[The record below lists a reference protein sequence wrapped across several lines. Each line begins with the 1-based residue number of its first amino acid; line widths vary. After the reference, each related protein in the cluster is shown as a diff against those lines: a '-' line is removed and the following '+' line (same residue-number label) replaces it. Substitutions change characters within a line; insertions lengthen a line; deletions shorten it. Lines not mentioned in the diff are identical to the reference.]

1 MSERKNVDGTNLPEP
16 SKAAANR
23 EKRIMNAVA
32 NTSIILMGTLM
43 GGFSELMVN
52 ATGAMAS
59 GMAEAFG
66 GEEAGDE
73 VREKVKQEKPEV
85 IEKIRGM
92 MSEMR
97 AGIYEQIEQKRK
109 EIEPFLSEPVFDL
122 GPRKI
127 DEFEFGLPKLTE
139 ELDDS
144 ALAQYVLLLESE
156 DAKFGELFKAL
167 SEWMNSLPALPGKT
181 DSNSIVDI
189 NSFSS
194 ILGEASA

>member
-1 MSERKNVDGTNLPEP
+1 MSERKNIDEANLPKT
-16 SKAAANR
+16 SVAAVNR

-66 GEEAGDE
+66 GEEAGEE
-73 VREKVKQEKPEV
+73 VREKVKQEKPGVVER
-85 IEKIRGM
+85 IRGM

-109 EIEPFLSEPVFDL
+109 EIEPFLSDPVFDL

-127 DEFEFGLPKLTE
+127 DEYEFGLPKLTE
-139 ELDDS
+139 ELDDG

-181 DSNSIVDI
+181 DSK
-189 NSFSS
+189 
-194 ILGEASA
+194 LGYP

>member
-1 MSERKNVDGTNLPEP
+1 MTERKNVDKMNLPGTIE
-16 SKAAANR
+16 AATNR
-23 EKRIMNAVA
+23 KKRIMNSVA

-43 GGFSELMVN
+43 GGFSEFMVN

-59 GMAEAFG
+59 GMVEAFG
-66 GEEAGDE
+66 GEE

-85 IEKIRGM
+85 VEKIRDM

-97 AGIYEQIEQKRK
+97 AGIYEQIEQKRQ
-109 EIEPFLSEPVFDL
+109 EIEPFLSDPVFDL

-127 DEFEFGLPKLTE
+127 DEYEFGLPKLTE
-139 ELDDS
+139 ELDDA

-156 DAKFGELFKAL
+156 DVKFGELFKVL

-181 DSNSIVDI
+181 NSK
-189 NSFSS
+189 
-194 ILGEASA
+194 

>member
-1 MSERKNVDGTNLPEP
+1 MTERKNVDKMNLPGTIE
-16 SKAAANR
+16 AETNR
-23 EKRIMNAVA
+23 EKRIMNSVA

-43 GGFSELMVN
+43 GGFSEFMVN

-66 GEEAGDE
+66 GEEAGEE

-85 IEKIRGM
+85 IEKIRDM

-97 AGIYEQIEQKRK
+97 AGIYEQIEQKRQ
-109 EIEPFLSEPVFDL
+109 EIEPFLSDPVFDL

-127 DEFEFGLPKLTE
+127 DEYEFGLPKLTE
-139 ELDDS
+139 ELDDA

-156 DAKFGELFKAL
+156 DVKFGELFKVL

-181 DSNSIVDI
+181 NSK
-189 NSFSS
+189 
-194 ILGEASA
+194 

>member
-1 MSERKNVDGTNLPEP
+1 MCIYMSERKNIDEANLPKT
-16 SKAAANR
+16 SVAAVNR

-52 ATGAMAS
+52 ATGTMAS

-66 GEEAGDE
+66 GEEAGEE
-73 VREKVKQEKPEV
+73 VREKVKQEKPGV
-85 IEKIRGM
+85 VEKIRGM

-109 EIEPFLSEPVFDL
+109 EIEPFLSDPVFDL

-127 DEFEFGLPKLTE
+127 DEYEFGLPKLTE
-139 ELDDS
+139 ELDDG

-181 DSNSIVDI
+181 DSK
-189 NSFSS
+189 
-194 ILGEASA
+194 LGYP